1 MTEHEI
7 KQQQRHRLKR
17 ASGNNILRLLAV
29 LVIALA
35 LFVVPLYLGSKPK
48 TYALKINDVSPY
60 DIEAPRSVVDRQATE
75 KRATEAMAQ
84 VPNKMYHSETIST
97 QAINRVKSLTEIITE
112 KRNALYNVKKDS
124 EGKVV
129 SSKKSVKS
137 EELDQATSQLISQ
150 LSQSFELSF
159 PEADVKELLRMED
172 DRFQSFK
179 DHLLNVAKVIMQEQV
194 DRKRLNDLIGTHM
207 ARIQENEEFNTG
219 DIDIVQGF
227 LQILL
232 EPNVK
237 YNKEATENARQDAY
251 TQVLNNPITINRG
264 TRIVSQGDI
273 ITEEVYQLLASL
285 DLTSRS
291 EMDWK
296 QLTGQAVYVLT
307 LLLIGLLYLYARHP
321 EILRSNRMLGVLFI
335 ALYIPFVISAYMGPI
350 YPLAPPVYFAA
361 VVLAAYFGF
370 ELSFVLSSVLIL
382 MVLPFTTFNAKFF
395 LVALCGV
402 LVSAALTR
410 GITHQD
416 SFAKL
421 ILGTALINLVST
433 MSFSLLNRESWQQS
447 SLAAATTVISAL
459 LSVVAAIG
467 LMPLFEFIFN
477 TVSPLRL
484 VDLSQ
489 PGHPLL
495 KRLSL
500 EAPGTSQH
508 SMMVANLADAAAE
521 KIGANAMVCRVGSYY
536 HDIGKLENP
545 MYFTE
550 NQGAINPHDELD
562 DPLESTRIITAHP
575 EDGLKMGKKY
585 RLPLPV
591 LNIIYEHHGTTLLQY
606 FYYKAQQQAEE
617 AGEPEPDP
625 DLYRYHTPLPSSRES
640 AVVMLADS
648 TEAALRSAEVDNL
661 EDAEEMMRKIFKI
674 KIEQNQLIKSGLSFA
689 DVETIRESFLQI
701 YSGHF
706 HDRIKYPEPAK
717 PKEASV

>member
-97 QAINRVKSLTEIITE
+97 QAINRVKSLTEIFTE
-112 KRNALYNVKKDS
+112 KRNTLYNVKKDS

-232 EPNVK
+232 EPNVQ
-237 YNKEATENARQDAY
+237 YNQEATEHARQDAY

-307 LLLIGLLYLYARHP
+307 LLLIGLLYLYADTP
-321 EILRSNRMLGVLFI
+321 RSCARTACSACCSSRLHSVRDLGLH
-335 ALYIPFVISAYMGPI
+335 GPD
-350 YPLAPPVYFAA
+350 YPGAAVYFAA

-370 ELSFVLSSVLIL
+370 ELSFGGSVQSSWSCRSRRS
-382 MVLPFTTFNAKFF
+382 TKFF
-395 LVALCGV
+395 WSP
-402 LVSAALTR
+402 SAAY
-410 GITHQD
+410 
-416 SFAKL
+416 
-421 ILGTALINLVST
+421 
-433 MSFSLLNRESWQQS
+433 W
-447 SLAAATTVISAL
+447 
-459 LSVVAAIG
+459 
-467 LMPLFEFIFN
+467 
-477 TVSPLRL
+477 SPR
-484 VDLSQ
+484 
-489 PGHPLL
+489 P
-495 KRLSL
+495 
-500 EAPGTSQH
+500 
-508 SMMVANLADAAAE
+508 
-521 KIGANAMVCRVGSYY
+521 
-536 HDIGKLENP
+536 
-545 MYFTE
+545 
-550 NQGAINPHDELD
+550 
-562 DPLESTRIITAHP
+562 
-575 EDGLKMGKKY
+575 
-585 RLPLPV
+585 
-591 LNIIYEHHGTTLLQY
+591 
-606 FYYKAQQQAEE
+606 
-617 AGEPEPDP
+617 
-625 DLYRYHTPLPSSRES
+625 
-640 AVVMLADS
+640 
-648 TEAALRSAEVDNL
+648 
-661 EDAEEMMRKIFKI
+661 
-674 KIEQNQLIKSGLSFA
+674 
-689 DVETIRESFLQI
+689 
-701 YSGHF
+701 
-706 HDRIKYPEPAK
+706 
-717 PKEASV
+717 